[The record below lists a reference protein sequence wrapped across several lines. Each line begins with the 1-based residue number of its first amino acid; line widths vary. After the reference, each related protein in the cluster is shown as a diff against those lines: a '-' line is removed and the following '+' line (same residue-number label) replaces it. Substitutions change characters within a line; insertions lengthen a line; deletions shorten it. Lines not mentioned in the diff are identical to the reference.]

1 MDSFAVG
8 EGIVRASFRLLGPV
22 SLLHG
27 DRTLDIGGPTAR
39 AVMAVLLLRGQ
50 AGVTIEGLR
59 DAVWGAEGASRESV
73 YHYVSSL
80 RSALAAAGTD
90 AAVEGRRPG
99 YRMVVAADAVDW
111 HRFKRLVTLAR
122 RARDGG
128 NRDEAAELLTAARKL
143 WFGSPLEG
151 IGDRLAGPR
160 REMQEAHLVATEDL
174 AAVEAARGRPD
185 QVVELLEQ
193 AAADHP
199 GRERTTRL
207 LIDAL
212 VALGRHGETGVV
224 YLRTHRFLAEHHGLS
239 PSAALTAAYE
249 AGLRADKPQA
259 HPRTAARSAHAS
271 PAEAQ
276 SVGAQ
281 SADVGHGPSGL
292 EPLPLPAIFT
302 GRGIELDRVV
312 AALQPIPSS
321 RPAVCGISGM
331 PGVGKTTLALH
342 AARSL
347 AHAYP
352 GGCLFV
358 DLHGFTTGSRP
369 ENPGDVLDRLL
380 RRLGVSGEH
389 VPHHLDDRA
398 ALWRQRLNGRQ
409 VLLILDDVRDVA
421 QARPLLP
428 QVPGCGTLITSRV
441 RLAALDEAELIGL
454 GVLPAVDGAALFR
467 SVAGARLSSEPDS
480 AAGVDRIVAACGGL
494 PLAIRIAAA
503 RFRTEP
509 DPLTDLC
516 ARLEDQQA
524 RLAELDDGDR
534 SVFSTLTL
542 SYAALPPDLQ
552 RAFALL
558 GVHPGTDLEL
568 HAAAALVDRPLV
580 ATRRL
585 LTGLVERH
593 LLTSSGPG
601 RYRLHDLVGAFA
613 RECLT
618 AARVGEARARQRL
631 VAYHLQVAE
640 LADAAITPHRYR
652 IPLALTYRAR
662 AVPDVR
668 SPEEAVRWL
677 IAREQVLVE
686 LCREAAGHGL
696 DVQCWQL
703 AYTLRGYFFL
713 TKRWQPW
720 VETHETA
727 LAAARR
733 LGDVRAEALTLN
745 NLGLAAM
752 DQGQPRLAQDR
763 YRRALTLFGQ
773 VGDEHGE
780 TTARANLAWIHFD
793 AGRYREF
800 LGELWPA
807 HAFYERSG
815 SHRNAAITLRGIA
828 LGEIEVGELDGAVEH
843 LEQVR
848 QVFEELELDLDRAM
862 ALNALGEA
870 HSRRG
875 EPGMAGTCH
884 GEALE
889 VSLRCGS
896 MFEAARAHHRLGDLA
911 SAAGDPP
918 GARRHWE
925 EAARGYG
932 LLNALQLDE
941 IRGRL
946 ARPGV

>member
-1 MDSFAVG
+1 
-8 EGIVRASFRLLGPV
+8 VRVSFRLLGPV
-22 SLLHG
+22 SVLEG

-50 AGVTIEGLR
+50 AGVTIDGLR

-73 YHYVSSL
+73 YHYVSGL

-90 AAVEGRRPG
+90 AAVESRRPG

-111 HRFKRLVTLAR
+111 HQFKRLVTLAR

-128 NRDEAAELLTAARKL
+128 NRDEAAELLTAARQL

-212 VALGRHGETGVV
+212 VALGRHGETGLV
-224 YLRTHRFLAEHHGLS
+224 YQRTHRYLAEHHGRS

-249 AGLRADKPQA
+249 AGLRTDKPQA
-259 HPRTAARSAHAS
+259 HPRTATRSAHAS
-271 PAEAQ
+271 SAEAQ
-276 SVGAQ
+276 GAEAQPVGAQ
-281 SADVGHGPSGL
+281 SADLGYGPVGL
-292 EPLPLPAIFT
+292 ELLPLPAIFT
-302 GRGIELDRVV
+302 GRGTELDRVV
-312 AALQPIPSS
+312 AALQPVPSS

-342 AARSL
+342 AARRL

-358 DLHGFTTGSRP
+358 DLRGHTIGSRP

-380 RRLGVSGEH
+380 RRLGVSGEQ
-389 VPHHLDDRA
+389 VPRHLDDRA

-409 VLLILDDVRDVA
+409 VLLILDDARDVA

-428 QVPGCGTLITSRV
+428 QVPGCGTLITSRA
-441 RLAALDEAELIGL
+441 RLTALDEAELIGL
-454 GVLPAVDGAALFR
+454 GVLPAADGAALFR
-467 SVAGARLSSEPDS
+467 SVAGPRLSSEAD
-480 AAGVDRIVAACGGL
+480 ATAGVDRIVAACGGL

-509 DPLTDLC
+509 GPLTDLC
-516 ARLEDQQA
+516 VRLEDQHA

-534 SVFSTLTL
+534 SVFSALTL
-542 SYAALPPDLQ
+542 SYSALPSDLQ

-568 HAAAALVDRPLV
+568 HAAAALMDRPPV

-585 LTGLVERH
+585 LTGLVDRH
-593 LLTSSGPG
+593 LLTRSGPG
-601 RYRLHDLVGAFA
+601 RYRLHDLVAAFA

-618 AARVGEARARQRL
+618 AAQVGEARARQRL
-631 VAYHLQVAE
+631 VDYHLQVAE
-640 LADAAITPHRYR
+640 LADTAITPHRYR
-652 IPLALTYRAR
+652 IPLALSYRAR
-662 AVPDVR
+662 AVSDVR
-668 SPEEAVRWL
+668 RPEEAVRWL
-677 IAREQVLVE
+677 TAWEHVLVD
-686 LCREAAGHGL
+686 LCREAAVHGL

-727 LAAARR
+727 LAVARR

-752 DQGQPRLAQDR
+752 DQGQSRLAQDR
-763 YRRALTLFGQ
+763 HIQALALFGQ

-848 QVFEELELDLDRAM
+848 QVFEELELDLDQAM

-875 EPGMAGTCH
+875 EPGMARTCH

-889 VSLRCGS
+889 VSLRCSS

-911 SAAGDPP
+911 STAGDPP

-932 LLNALQLDE
+932 LLNAPQLDE
-941 IRGRL
+941 VRGRL
-946 ARPGV
+946 ARPGG